1 MDRLRTIPTRQSL
14 ELRAEASTWLVH
26 RIFCRCMKCWLNTLL
41 LFTLHSGGI
50 HGLRFEEPEMCLA
63 GKNQQNIWIW
73 CPCLN
78 CTVYTL
84 PLRSFHTINCE
95 STWEVC
101 LLIGEVPSPDSNL
114 FLLVSILNAR
124 TDKITHQNHE
134 MFLSLYCRAFLVCG
148 LVGKLWIHPIYMQLQ
163 GKLCSILCAVFSFS
177 ANNSCRLHSE
187 ILPTIRCCCFDRL
200 IGVCFMQD
208 VLCMSCLKKMWR
220 RS

>member
-84 PLRSFHTINCE
+84 PPKVVSYNKLWIHRERC
-95 STWEVC
+95 VC
-101 LLIGEVPSPDSNL
+101 WSDKFRLQDSNL
-114 FLLVSILNAR
+114 FFLVSILNAR

-134 MFLSLYCRAFLVCG
+134 MLLSVYCWAFLVCD
-148 LVGKLWIHPIYMQLQ
+148 LVGKLWGAFSSQKFL
-163 GKLCSILCAVFSFS
+163 GKNTVAIF
-177 ANNSCRLHSE
+177 NQRLGLNM
-187 ILPTIRCCCFDRL
+187 I
-200 IGVCFMQD
+200 
-208 VLCMSCLKKMWR
+208 
-220 RS
+220 